1 MYFWSFIVLGSDHRG
16 GILENFCHENIDIP
30 NLQVVSK
37 KQWKQTNVPYNVK
50 FWLQWPLTYQIVKT
64 IEWPKLIV
72 LLSCKQRED

>member
-37 KQWKQTNVPYNVK
+37 KQWKQTNVP
-50 FWLQWPLTYQIVKT
+50 
-64 IEWPKLIV
+64 
-72 LLSCKQRED
+72 

>member
-37 KQWKQTNVPYNVK
+37 SNENKQMYYNVK

-64 IEWPKLIV
+64 IEWLILNSSIV
-72 LLSCKQRED
+72 L